1 MSEKE
6 EPTFTHGDSSYKFS
20 ELDDYSQKCYKL
32 VMKVTKEIEQ
42 LEADVTIKKAASIYL
57 SKQILANMEKQQED
71 EGR

>member
-6 EPTFTHGDSSYKFS
+6 EPTFTHGDTSYKFS
-20 ELDDYSQKCYKL
+20 ELDDHSQKCYKL

-42 LEADVTIKKAASIYL
+42 LEADLAIKKAASIYL
-57 SKQILANMEKQQED
+57 SKQILSNMDKQKDD

>member
-6 EPTFTHGDSSYKFS
+6 ESTFTHGDTSYKFS
-20 ELDDYSQKCYKL
+20 ELDDNSKKCYKL

-57 SKQILANMEKQQED
+57 SKQILSNMEKQQED

>member
-6 EPTFTHGDSSYKFS
+6 ESTFTHGDTSYKFS
-20 ELDDYSQKCYKL
+20 ELDDNSQKCYKL
-32 VMKVTKEIEQ
+32 VMKVNKEIEQ

-57 SKQILANMEKQQED
+57 SKQILSNMEKQQED

>member
-6 EPTFTHGDSSYKFS
+6 ESTFTHGDTSYKFS
-20 ELDDYSQKCYKL
+20 ELDDNSQKCYKI
-32 VMKVTKEIEQ
+32 VIKVTMEIEQ

-57 SKQILANMEKQQED
+57 SKQILSNMEKQQED

>member
-6 EPTFTHGDSSYKFS
+6 ESTFTHGDTSYKFS
-20 ELDDYSQKCYKL
+20 ELDDNSQTCYKL

-57 SKQILANMEKQQED
+57 SKQILSNMEKQQED
-71 EGR
+71 GGR

>member
-1 MSEKE
+1 MSEQE
-6 EPTFTHGDSSYKFS
+6 EPTFTHGDTSYKFS

-57 SKQILANMEKQQED
+57 STVSYTHLTLPTIYSV
-71 EGR
+71 